1 MKRSHRA
8 LFVIAVLSL
17 FSFCLSASGSSAAED
32 KVITLKYSNFFP
44 APHANS
50 VIADQWCKEVEK
62 RTNGRVKFNYF
73 PGGTLTPPP
82 QTYDSVVKGIADVGT
97 SVMGYTRGRFP
108 FFEVVDLP
116 LAYKSAVVASR
127 MANELYKKYKPKEF
141 DETQVMYLHAHG
153 PGILH
158 SKKPVYKLEDMKGM
172 KIRSTGLSAKIV
184 QALGGAPVGMSM
196 NEAYD
201 ALSKGV
207 ADGILSPNE
216 ALKGYKLGEVTAYTT
231 ENYATAYSSGFF
243 VVMNK
248 AKWDALPKDVQGI
261 IEKINQEWIDKQG
274 KLWDDIDIEGKEFA
288 IKQGMKY
295 IPLSPEEDARWT
307 KAVRPILDDY
317 VKEAKAKGLP
327 AEEALKFCLDY
338 LKANQK

>member
-1 MKRSHRA
+1 MRKQY
-8 LFVIAVLSL
+8 LVGL
-17 FSFCLSASGSSAAED
+17 CLSAFFLALLTFSPVSSAQTIA
-32 KVITLKYSNFFP
+32 LKYSNFFP

-62 RTNGRVKFNYF
+62 RTNGKIKLSYY

-97 SVMGYTRGRFP
+97 SVMAYTRGRFP
-108 FFEVVDLP
+108 LSEVVDLP
-116 LAYKSAVVASR
+116 INLKSAV
-127 MANELYKKYKPKEF
+127 MATSLINELYKKFKPKEF

-158 SKKPVYKLEDMKGM
+158 SKKAVNKLEDMKGL
-172 KIRSTGLSAKIV
+172 KVRSTGLSAKIV

-201 ALSKGV
+201 ALSRGV
-207 ADGILSPNE
+207 ADAILSPNE
-216 ALKGYKLGEVTAYTT
+216 ALKGYKLGEVTAFTT
-231 ENYATAYSSGFF
+231 ENYSTAYTSGFF

-248 AKWDALPKDVQGI
+248 AKWNSIPKDLQGI
-261 IEKINQEWIDKQG
+261 IEKINQEWLEKQAR
-274 KLWDDIDIEGKEFA
+274 LWDEIDVEGKDFA

-295 IPLSPEEDARWT
+295 IALSADESARWAKT
-307 KAVRPILDDY
+307 VGPILDDY
-317 VKEAKAKGLP
+317 VKEAKAKGI
-327 AEEALKFCLDY
+327 AGDEALKFCQDY

>member
-1 MKRSHRA
+1 MKKRFVVGLFLGMFLAA
-8 LFVIAVLSL
+8 LCVFSPNVSAQTIA
-17 FSFCLSASGSSAAED
+17 
-32 KVITLKYSNFFP
+32 LKYSNFFP

-62 RTNGRVKFNYF
+62 RTNGRIKITYY

-82 QTYDSVVKGIADVGT
+82 QTYDSVVKGIADIGT
-97 SVMGYTRGRFP
+97 SVMAYTRGRFP
-108 FFEVVDLP
+108 LSEVVDLP
-116 LAYKSAVVASR
+116 INLKSAVMSTR
-127 MANELYKKYKPKEF
+127 LINELYKKFKPKEF

-158 SKKPVYKLEDMKGM
+158 SKKPVNKLEDVKGL

-201 ALSKGV
+201 ALSRGV
-207 ADGILSPNE
+207 ADAILAPNE
-216 ALKGYKLGEVTAYTT
+216 ALKGYKLGEVTAFTT
-231 ENYATAYSSGFF
+231 ENYSTAYTSGFF

-248 AKWDALPKDVQGI
+248 AKWNAIPKDLQAI
-261 IEKINQEWIDKQG
+261 IEKINQEWVEKQG

-288 IKQGMKY
+288 VKQGMKY
-295 IPLSPEEDARWT
+295 ISLSPEESARWA
-307 KAVRPILDDY
+307 KAVTPILDDY
-317 VKEAKAKGLP
+317 VKDAKAKGIP
-327 AEEALKFCLDY
+327 GEEALKFCLDY
-338 LKANQK
+338 IKTHQK

>member
-1 MKRSHRA
+1 MRKYFVVSFFLGIFVAA
-8 LFVIAVLSL
+8 LLA
-17 FSFCLSASGSSAAED
+17 FSPSASAQTIA
-32 KVITLKYSNFFP
+32 LKYTNFFP

-50 VIADQWCKEVEK
+50 VIADQWCKEVDK
-62 RTNGRVKFNYF
+62 RTNGKIKMTYY

-97 SVMGYTRGRFP
+97 SVMAYTRGRFP
-108 FFEVVDLP
+108 LSEVVDLP
-116 LAYKSAVVASR
+116 INLKSGV
-127 MANELYKKYKPKEF
+127 MATRLINELFKKFHAKEF

-158 SKKPVYKLEDMKGM
+158 SKKAVNKLEDVKGL

-201 ALSKGV
+201 ALSRGV
-207 ADGILSPNE
+207 ADAILSPNE
-216 ALKGYKLGEVTAYTT
+216 ALKGYKLGEVTAFTT
-231 ENYATAYSSGFF
+231 ENYSTAYTSGFF

-248 AKWDALPKDVQGI
+248 AKWNSIPKDLQAI
-261 IEKINQEWIDKQG
+261 IEKINQEWLEKQG

-288 IKQGMKY
+288 VKQGMKY
-295 IPLSPEEDARWT
+295 ITLAPEESARWA
-307 KAVRPILDDY
+307 KAVTPILDDY
-317 VKEAKAKGLP
+317 VKDAKAKGIP
-327 AEEALKFCLDY
+327 GDEALKFCLDY

>member
-1 MKRSHRA
+1 MKKGLGA

-17 FSFCLSASGSSAAED
+17 FCLCLTASNVSAAEE

-116 LAYKSAVVASR
+116 LTYKSALVASR
-127 MANELYKKYKPKEF
+127 MINELYKKYRPKEF
-141 DETQVMYLHAHG
+141 EETHVMYLHAHG

-158 SKKPVYKLEDMKGM
+158 TKKPVYKLEDVKGM

-216 ALKGYKLGEVTAYTT
+216 ALKGYKLGEVTAFTT
-231 ENYATAYSSGFF
+231 ENYGSAYSSGFF

-248 AKWDALPKDVQGI
+248 AKWTALPKDVQGI
-261 IEKINQEWIDKQG
+261 IEKINVEWIDKQG

-295 IPLSPEEDARWT
+295 ISLSPEEDGRWV

-317 VKEAKAKGLP
+317 VKDAKAKGLP
-327 AEEALKFCLDY
+327 GDEALKFCLDY

>member
-1 MKRSHRA
+1 MRKYVVIGLFLGIFFAA
-8 LFVIAVLSL
+8 LLASSPNASAQTIA
-17 FSFCLSASGSSAAED
+17 
-32 KVITLKYSNFFP
+32 LKYTNFFP

-62 RTNGRVKFNYF
+62 RTNGKIKMTYY

-97 SVMGYTRGRFP
+97 SVMAYTRGRFP
-108 FFEVVDLP
+108 LSEVVDLP
-116 LAYKSAVVASR
+116 INLKSGV
-127 MANELYKKYKPKEF
+127 MATRLINEVYKKFHPKEF

-158 SKKPVYKLEDMKGM
+158 SKKAVNKLEDVKGL

-201 ALSKGV
+201 ALSRGV
-207 ADGILSPNE
+207 ADAILSPNE
-216 ALKGYKLGEVTAYTT
+216 ALKGYKLGEVTAFTT
-231 ENYATAYSSGFF
+231 ENYSTAYTSGFF

-248 AKWDALPKDVQGI
+248 AKWNAIPKDLQAI
-261 IEKINQEWIDKQG
+261 IEKINQEWLEKQG
-274 KLWDDIDIEGKEFA
+274 KLWDDIDIEGKEAA

-295 IPLSPEEDARWT
+295 ISLSPEESARWA
-307 KAVRPILDDY
+307 KAVAPILDDY
-317 VKEAKAKGLP
+317 VKDAKAKGIP
-327 AEEALKFCLDY
+327 GDEALKFCLEY

>member
-1 MKRSHRA
+1 MKRVRNAS
-8 LFVIAVLSL
+8 LVLVIVCL
-17 FSFCLSASGSSAAED
+17 FSVCLAASNTSAAEE
-32 KVITLKYSNFFP
+32 KVITLKYTNFFP

-62 RTNGRVKFNYF
+62 RTNGRIKVNYY
-73 PGGTLTPPP
+73 PGATLTPAA

-97 SVMGYTRGRFP
+97 SVMGYTRGKFP
-108 FFEVVDLP
+108 LTEVIDLP
-116 LAYKSAVVASR
+116 LTYKSGLVATK
-127 MANELYKKYKPKEF
+127 MINEYYKKFKPKEF

-158 SKKPVYKLEDMKGM
+158 TKKPVYKLEDVKGL

-184 QALGGAPVGMSM
+184 QFLGGAPVGMPMTES
-196 NEAYD
+196 YD

-207 ADGILSPNE
+207 ADGILCPNE
-216 ALKGYKLGEVTAYTT
+216 ALEGFKLGEVTAFTT
-231 ENYATAYSSGFF
+231 ENYGSAYSSGFF

-248 AKWDALPKDVQGI
+248 AKWNSLPKDVQGI
-261 IEKINQEWIDKQG
+261 IEKINVEWIEKQG
-274 KLWDDIDIEGKEFA
+274 KVWDDIDIKGKEFA

-295 IPLSPEEDARWT
+295 ISLAPEEDARWS
-307 KAVRPILDDY
+307 KAVRPILDEY
-317 VKEAKAKGLP
+317 VQTMKAKNLP
-327 AEEALKFCLDY
+327 GEEALKFCLDY

>member
-1 MKRSHRA
+1 MKKGHSA
-8 LFVIAVLSL
+8 LLVIAVLSL
-17 FSFCLSASGSSAAED
+17 FCLCLTASSGSAAEE

-62 RTNGRVKFNYF
+62 RTNGKIKVTYF
-73 PGGTLTPPP
+73 PGATLTPPP

-97 SVMGYTRGRFP
+97 SVMAYTRGKFP
-108 FFEVVDLP
+108 LSEVVDLP
-116 LAYKSAVVASR
+116 INLKSAV
-127 MANELYKKYKPKEF
+127 MATKMINELYKKFKPKEF

-158 SKKPVYKLEDMKGM
+158 SKKPVNKLEDVKGL

-207 ADGILSPNE
+207 ADAILSPNE
-216 ALKGYKLGEVTAYTT
+216 ALKGYKLGEVTAFTT
-231 ENYATAYSSGFF
+231 ENYSTAYTSGFF

-248 AKWDALPKDVQGI
+248 AKWNAIPKDLQAI
-261 IEKINQEWIDKQG
+261 IEKINQEWLEKQG
-274 KLWDDIDIEGKEFA
+274 KLWDDIDIEGKDVA

-295 IPLSPEEDARWT
+295 IALSAEESARWAKLMT
-307 KAVRPILDDY
+307 PILDEY
-317 VKEAKAKGLP
+317 VKEAKAKGIP
-327 AEEALKFCLDY
+327 GDEALKFCQDY

>member
-1 MKRSHRA
+1 MRKYVVVGLFLGIFFAA
-8 LFVIAVLSL
+8 LLAASPNASAQTIA
-17 FSFCLSASGSSAAED
+17 
-32 KVITLKYSNFFP
+32 LKYTNFFP

-62 RTNGRVKFNYF
+62 RTNGKIKLTYY

-97 SVMGYTRGRFP
+97 SVMAYTRGRFP
-108 FFEVVDLP
+108 LSEVVDLP
-116 LAYKSAVVASR
+116 INLKSAVMSTR
-127 MANELYKKYKPKEF
+127 LINELCKKFKPKEF

-158 SKKPVYKLEDMKGM
+158 SKKAVNKIEDVKGL

-201 ALSKGV
+201 ALSRGV
-207 ADGILSPNE
+207 ADAILSPNE
-216 ALKGYKLGEVTAYTT
+216 ALKGYKLGEVTAFTT
-231 ENYATAYSSGFF
+231 ENYSAAYTSGFF

-248 AKWDALPKDVQGI
+248 AKWNSIPKDLQAI
-261 IEKINQEWIDKQG
+261 IEKINQEWLEKQG
-274 KLWDDIDIEGKEFA
+274 KQWDDIDIEGKEFA
-288 IKQGMKY
+288 VKQGMKY
-295 IPLSPEEDARWT
+295 ISLSPEESARWA
-307 KAVRPILDDY
+307 KAVAPILDDY
-317 VKEAKAKGLP
+317 VKDAKAKGIP
-327 AEEALKFCLDY
+327 GDEALKFCLDY
-338 LKANQK
+338 IKANQK

>member
-1 MKRSHRA
+1 MKKGCAA
-8 LFVIAVLSL
+8 LCVIAVS
-17 FSFCLSASGSSAAED
+17 CLVCLCLTASNGSAAEE
-32 KVITLKYSNFFP
+32 KVIVLKYTNFFP

-50 VIADQWCKEVEK
+50 VTADQWCKEVEK
-62 RTNGRVKFNYF
+62 RTNGKVKVSYY
-73 PGGTLTPPP
+73 PGATLTPPP
-82 QTYDSVVKGIADVGT
+82 QTYDSVVKGIADVGL
-97 SVMGYTRGRFP
+97 SVMGYTRGKFP
-108 FFEVVDLP
+108 LFEVVDLP
-116 LAYKSAVVASR
+116 LYYKSGLVATR
-127 MANELYKKYKPKEF
+127 MTNELYKKFKPKEF

-158 SKKPVYKLEDMKGM
+158 TKKPVYKLEDVKGL

-184 QALGGAPVGMSM
+184 QALGGAPVGMPMTES
-196 NEAYD
+196 YD

-216 ALKGYKLGEVTAYTT
+216 ALKGFKLGEVTAYTT
-231 ENYATAYSSGFF
+231 ENYGSAYSSAFF

-248 AKWDALPKDVQGI
+248 GKWNSLPKDVQGV

-274 KLWDDIDIEGKEFA
+274 KVWDDIDIEGKDFA

-295 IPLSPEEDARWT
+295 IPLSPEEDARWA

-327 AEEALKFCLDY
+327 SEEALKFCLDY